1 MKLLSMRGWR
11 IWNWIPAPRI
21 LLTSFTFSAL
31 SYHLPAKRTVSSS
44 NWFKIL
50 HCRAGESSLG
60 NSIASSNKRFF
71 KGSLPSQQQQAL
83 VQSSSASRS
92 SRQLR
97 RSREDEYAIYNID
110 NVDAE
115 NVPKLSC
122 CQRTQSFFKNYA
134 FVFQMIVILTF
145 LCLPGNIVTVVL
157 QLQSPTVP
165 SRYTARIPKELEA
178 SDATMLYVPTTAMG
192 YMVGKSAATM
202 AHTDGYVLPT
212 LPTQSQNPRD
222 LAKTLIGM
230 KDCSNDIF

>member
-1 MKLLSMRGWR
+1 
-11 IWNWIPAPRI
+11 
-21 LLTSFTFSAL
+21 
-31 SYHLPAKRTVSSS
+31 
-44 NWFKIL
+44 
-50 HCRAGESSLG
+50 
-60 NSIASSNKRFF
+60 
-71 KGSLPSQQQQAL
+71 
-83 VQSSSASRS
+83 
-92 SRQLR
+92 
-97 RSREDEYAIYNID
+97 
-110 NVDAE
+110 
-115 NVPKLSC
+115 
-122 CQRTQSFFKNYA
+122 
-134 FVFQMIVILTF
+134 MIGILTF

-230 KDCSNDIF
+230 KDYLYAGSILEYLIVFQILGL